1 MRILNIEP
9 ETFWRYG
16 WAEMAL
22 FLKFPLSP
30 RASYS
35 DFHNLKVE
43 RIVLFMFLN
52 NSMLVLADQRI
63 DQEKESALDLV
74 DAEPFPL
81 PPTELEHSRYK
92 EYDLGIIPHI
102 TTCGKNDK
110 YNSCIDTL
118 ESAHLVEMYLRKWRE
133 SKTTLGL
140 SLQYAAPLL

>member
-1 MRILNIEP
+1 VRILNIEP
-9 ETFWRYG
+9 ETFWRFGY
-16 WAEMAL
+16 AEMAL
-22 FLKFPLSP
+22 VLKFPVPL
-30 RASYS
+30 RTSYS
-35 DFHNLKVE
+35 SLYGLGIE

-52 NSMLVLADQRI
+52 NSMLVLADHRI
-63 DQEKESALDLV
+63 DQEKESAPDLV

-140 SLQYAAPLL
+140 SLQYAASML